1 MNIKKKS
8 IVRLLSY
15 IKPYWYLVLLSSVFG
30 VLKLILPLIL
40 PQVLKYFTDTLLIS
54 ETLTASEK
62 INEIIKWLMILL
74 MIYSFIYI
82 PAAFLRQTCA
92 MQAGNRITHT
102 MRCQLYSHLQKMSA
116 SFHHKNKSG
125 NIVTRIS
132 SDVDSVYTFI
142 WNVATNVW
150 IDFIMFVIYITL
162 MFSINVPLTL
172 ICAVAV
178 PLSVIITKKI
188 RGQIYKASKK
198 VQNNISEI
206 SGYTQERMAGFA
218 TIKLFNMENYEIN
231 KFNKYSEKIY
241 CFIRK
246 TNRYSSLGEAV
257 TGSLSEI
264 TVSIIVCLSAVY
276 IVKDT
281 MTIGDLIIF
290 YSYLGYFITPLRR
303 FAELN
308 LAYSKSIA
316 GIERVFEILDTPI
329 DIKEKRDA
337 LTLDYNA
344 PVNINFSHLY
354 FKYNEEDE
362 NYTLYDIDFSIRQG
376 ENIALVGSSG
386 CGKTTL
392 VSILTRFYDPDEGSV
407 IINGTDIRDYSLK
420 SLYEKMGMVFQDT
433 LLFSGTIK
441 ENLLYGK
448 PNAADKEI
456 EDAAKAANAYDF
468 IMNTPKKFDT
478 LLGERGIGLSGGQKQ
493 RIAIARVFL
502 KNPKLL
508 ILDEAT
514 SALDSESEELVQD
527 ALENLMK
534 DRTSIVIAH
543 RLSTIVNADKIIVME
558 HGKIVEMGNHTELL
572 EKGGRYFELYNM
584 QFKDIIKDHNNF
596 DCK

>member
-1 MNIKKKS
+1 
-8 IVRLLSY
+8 
-15 IKPYWYLVLLSSVFG
+15 
-30 VLKLILPLIL
+30 
-40 PQVLKYFTDTLLIS
+40 
-54 ETLTASEK
+54 
-62 INEIIKWLMILL
+62 
-74 MIYSFIYI
+74 
-82 PAAFLRQTCA
+82 
-92 MQAGNRITHT
+92 
-102 MRCQLYSHLQKMSA
+102 MSA
-116 SFHHKNKSG
+116 LFHHKNKSG
-125 NIVTRIS
+125 NLVTRIS
-132 SDVDSVYTFI
+132 SDVDSVNGFI

-150 IDFIMFVIYITL
+150 IDFIMFMIYIIL

-172 ICAVAV
+172 ICSIAV

-188 RGQIYKASKK
+188 RIQIYKASKK

-218 TIKLFNMENYEIN
+218 TIKLFNMEDYEIG

-241 CFIRK
+241 GFTRK

-257 TGSLSEI
+257 TSSLSEI
-264 TVSIIVCLSAVY
+264 TVSIVVCLSAVY
-276 IVKDT
+276 IAKDT

-308 LAYSKSIA
+308 LTYSKSVA
-316 GIERVFEILDTPI
+316 GIERVFEILDTPL
-329 DIKEKRDA
+329 DIKEKSKA
-337 LTLDYNA
+337 ITLEHNT
-344 PVNINFSHLY
+344 PINLAFNHVY
-354 FKYNEEDE
+354 FKYNEEDK
-362 NYTLYDIDFSIRQG
+362 NYTLYDIDFSIKQG

-392 VSILTRFYDPDEGSV
+392 VNILTRFYDPIKGSV
-407 IINGTDIRDYSLK
+407 IINGVDIKDYSLK

-441 ENLLYGK
+441 ENILYGK
-448 PNAADKEI
+448 PNATDKEV

-468 IMNTPKKFDT
+468 IIKTPQKFDT
-478 LLGERGIGLSGGQKQ
+478 ILGERGIGLSGGQKQ

-502 KNPKLL
+502 KNPKFL

-534 DRTSIVIAH
+534 GRTSVVIAH

-558 HGKIVEMGNHTELL
+558 RGKIIETGNHTALL
-572 EKGGRYFELYNM
+572 EKGGRYSELYNM
-584 QFKDIIKDHNNF
+584 QFKDIIKDH
-596 DCK
+596 

>member
-8 IVRLLSY
+8 IVRLLLY
-15 IKPYWYLVLLSSVFG
+15 IKPYWYLILISTVFG

-40 PQVLKYFTDTLLIS
+40 PQVLKYFTDTLLVS
-54 ETLTASEK
+54 EILTTGEK
-62 INEIIKWLMILL
+62 INEILKWLMILL

-82 PAAFLRQTCA
+82 PSAFLRQVCSLEA
-92 MQAGNRITHT
+92 ANKITHT
-102 MRCQLYSHLQKMSA
+102 MRCQLYNHLLKMSA
-116 SFHHKNKSG
+116 LFHHKNKSG
-125 NIVTRIS
+125 NLVTRIS
-132 SDVDSVYTFI
+132 SDVDSVNGFI

-150 IDFIMFVIYITL
+150 IDFIMFMIYIIL

-172 ICAVAV
+172 ICSIAV

-188 RGQIYKASKK
+188 RIQIYKASKK

-218 TIKLFNMENYEIN
+218 TIKLFNMEDYEIG

-241 CFIRK
+241 GFTRK

-257 TGSLSEI
+257 TSSLSEI
-264 TVSIIVCLSAVY
+264 TVSIVVCLSAVY
-276 IVKDT
+276 IAKDT

-308 LAYSKSIA
+308 LTYSKSVA
-316 GIERVFEILDTPI
+316 GIERVFEILDTPL
-329 DIKEKRDA
+329 DIKEKSKA
-337 LTLDYNA
+337 ITLEHNT
-344 PVNINFSHLY
+344 PINLAFNHVY
-354 FKYNEEDE
+354 FKYNEEDK
-362 NYTLYDIDFSIRQG
+362 NYTLYDIDFSIKQG

-392 VSILTRFYDPDEGSV
+392 VNILTRFYDPIKGSV
-407 IINGTDIRDYSLK
+407 IINGVDIKDYSLK

-441 ENLLYGK
+441 ENILYGK
-448 PNAADKEI
+448 PNATDKEV

-468 IMNTPKKFDT
+468 IIKTPQKFDT
-478 LLGERGIGLSGGQKQ
+478 ILGERGIGLSGGQKQ

-502 KNPKLL
+502 KNPKFL

-534 DRTSIVIAH
+534 GRTSVVIAH

-558 HGKIVEMGNHTELL
+558 RGKIMKRGKNTALL
-572 EKGGRYFELYNM
+572 EKGGRYSELYNM
-584 QFKDIIKDHNNF
+584 QFKDIIKDH
-596 DCK
+596 